1 MKTCPNQQQN
11 LANCS
16 CSYTPCA
23 RKGTC
28 CECVAYHR
36 KNHELPGC
44 FFPPDIE
51 KSYDR
56 SLKNYL
62 KQGRFY

>member
-1 MKTCPNQQQN
+1 MKTCPNQQEN
-11 LANCS
+11 LASCS

-23 RKGTC
+23 RKGIC

-36 KNHELPGC
+36 KNAELPGC
-44 FFPPDIE
+44 FFPPELE

-56 SLKNYL
+56 SVNNFLRLK
-62 KQGRFY
+62 K